1 MKETESQLQEKRPR
15 LATWLKR
22 LTAAS
27 FVFFLAKGLFW
38 LGALAAAAFTAF

>member
-1 MKETESQLQEKRPR
+1 VDAASEKGITMRANLR
-15 LATWLKR
+15 R

-38 LGALAAAAFTAF
+38 LALLGWSAWSVR